1 MLSWR
6 NGGFAPAAPAKDLA
20 VEHDSAPAQ
29 RRSVT
34 ANTSVESVGVY
45 LPEREVTT
53 TEVVRGCRRRV
64 LLPLERLTGIRSR
77 RMAGETEFSVD
88 LARNALAKCLAASR
102 HGAAD
107 IDLIIAANISK
118 QDSPLIYNVE
128 PTTAA
133 VLRRQFGLHHALA
146 FDLSNA
152 CAGVFTAIMVVDELI
167 RRGDVRRALVV
178 SGEYI
183 THLTATAQREL
194 DGVHDQR
201 LACLTLGDAG
211 VCLLLEQGAGFDF
224 IEICTVPEHAE
235 LCIAHS
241 AESHGAI
248 MFTDSVRLARA
259 GIAEA
264 VKQYGD
270 VVAAGRVAT
279 DPRYFIP
286 HQTSSNSIKEATRAT
301 NRRLGRK
308 VCHSD
313 NTVDNL
319 RHRGN
324 TATTSHWVAVN
335 DLIEASAVQPGDRVL
350 FSITASGITVG
361 VAQYRVE
368 EFAARKAN
376 GRPASPPAPAPA
388 PQIGE
393 RGYYRAVPPG
403 ERVRVDSAATCTPDS
418 DAERGNVKLAA
429 RAVQRAVAAGTAPD
443 GHLGLLLYSGV
454 YREAFISEPALAT
467 MVAKELGIKGSRL
480 DNNPRPFLAFD
491 VMNGPP
497 GVLMACLVAGRLLL
511 SRDGVAVVA
520 ASEFTETP
528 VDGQRPL
535 GLASAGSALVLE
547 RSSGRSGFRSFFV
560 DTHAEYLDWYHAY
573 AYTDDSG
580 PPRLRVDRDERFTER
595 LPEAVAGSVAELL
608 RRESLSLDDFA
619 VIFPPQFGPEFL
631 DRLAAVL
638 GVEHSRLVS
647 CGGGN
652 LFTSAAAAGWEAA
665 RERTFAPGSL
675 GLFLT
680 AGAGIE
686 VACATYEF

>member
-1 MLSWR
+1 M
-6 NGGFAPAAPAKDLA
+6 
-20 VEHDSAPAQ
+20 
-29 RRSVT
+29 T
-34 ANTSVESVGVY
+34 ANTSVESLGVY

-53 TEVVRGCRRRV
+53 TEVVKGCRRRV
-64 LLPLERLTGIRSR
+64 LIPLERLTGIRSR
-77 RMAGETEFSVD
+77 RMAGDTEFSVD
-88 LARNALAKCLAASR
+88 LAHNAVARCLAGSR

-107 IDLIIAANISK
+107 IDLIVAANISK
-118 QDSPLIYNVE
+118 QDSPLTYNVE

-133 VLRRQFGLHHALA
+133 VLRRQFGLHRALA

-152 CAGVFTAIMVVDELI
+152 CAGVFTAIMAVDELI

-194 DGVHDQR
+194 HGLHDER

-211 VCLLLEQGAGFDF
+211 VCLLLEHGAGFDF
-224 IEICTVPEHAE
+224 IEIYTVPEHAE

-259 GIAEA
+259 GIAE
-264 VKQYGD
+264 VVTQYEN
-270 VVAAGRVAT
+270 VAESGRVT
-279 DPRYFIP
+279 TEPRYFIP

-301 NRRLGRK
+301 NRRLGRR

-313 NTVDNL
+313 NMVDNL

-324 TATTSHWVAVN
+324 TATTSHWVAVK
-335 DLIEASAVQPGDRVL
+335 DLVERSALQPGDRVL

-361 VAQYRVE
+361 LAQYRVE
-368 EFAARKAN
+368 QFAARMAN
-376 GRPASPPAPAPA
+376 GEPA
-388 PQIGE
+388 PQPPPAAASDNAA

-403 ERVRVDSAATCTPDS
+403 ERVRVSAAATATPET

-429 RAVQRAVAAGTAPD
+429 HAVRRALDAAHAPA
-443 GHLGLLLYSGV
+443 GQPGLLVYSGV

-480 DNNPRPFLAFD
+480 DHNGPPFLAFD
-491 VMNGPP
+491 LMNGPP
-497 GVLMACLVAGRLLL
+497 GVLMACQVAGRMLL
-511 SRDGVAVVA
+511 SRDGVAVIA
-520 ASEFTETP
+520 ASEFNETP
-528 VDGQRPL
+528 VDGQPPL

-547 RSSGRSGFRSFFV
+547 RSTGRAGFRSFFV
-560 DTHAEYLDWYHAY
+560 DTHAEYLDWYRAY

-580 PPRLRVDRDERFTER
+580 PPRLRVERDDRLAER
-595 LPEAVAGSVAELL
+595 LPEAVAGSVTELL
-608 RRESLSLDDFA
+608 RRERVSLDDFA
-619 VIFPPQFGPEFL
+619 VIFPPQLGPEFL
-631 DRLAAVL
+631 DRLADCL
-638 GVEHSRLVS
+638 GVERSRFVS

-652 LFTSAAAAGWEAA
+652 LFTAAPAAGWEAA
-665 RERTFAPGSL
+665 GARAVPGSL
-675 GLFLT
+675 GLFLA

>member
-1 MLSWR
+1 M
-6 NGGFAPAAPAKDLA
+6 
-20 VEHDSAPAQ
+20 
-29 RRSVT
+29 T
-34 ANTSVESVGVY
+34 ANTSIESLGVY

-53 TEVVRGCRRRV
+53 TEVVKGCRRRV
-64 LLPLERLTGIRSR
+64 LFPLERLTGIRSR

-88 LARNALAKCLAASR
+88 LARNAVARCLAASR

-118 QDSPLIYNVE
+118 QDSPLTYNVE

-133 VLRRQFGLHHALA
+133 VLRRQFGLHRALA

-194 DGVHDQR
+194 DGLHDDR

-211 VCLLLEQGAGFDF
+211 VCLLLEQGGGFDF
-224 IEICTVPEHAE
+224 IEILTVPEHAE

-248 MFTDSVRLARA
+248 MFTDSVSLARA
-259 GIAEA
+259 GIAE
-264 VKQYGD
+264 VVTQFD
-270 VVAAGRVAT
+270 EVVAAGQVGT

-286 HQTSSNSIKEATRAT
+286 HQTSSNSIKEATRVT

-308 VCHSD
+308 VCHSG
-313 NTVDNL
+313 NMVDNL

-361 VAQYRVE
+361 LAQYRVE

-376 GRPASPPAPAPA
+376 GGPVPVPVPVPVPASA
-388 PQIGE
+388 E
-393 RGYYRAVPPG
+393 RGYYRTIPPG
-403 ERVRVDSAATCTPDS
+403 ERVRVGSAATYTPES

-429 RAVQRAVAAGTAPD
+429 RAVQRALAAGVEPD
-443 GHLGLLLYSGV
+443 SHPGMLVYSGV

-467 MVAKELGIKGSRL
+467 LVAKELGIKGSRL
-480 DNNPRPFLAFD
+480 EKNRPFLAFD

-497 GVLMACLVAGRLLL
+497 GVLMACQVAGRLLL
-511 SRDGVAVVA
+511 SREGVAVVA
-520 ASEFTETP
+520 TSEFNETP
-528 VDGQRPL
+528 VDGQQPL

-547 RSSGRSGFRSFFV
+547 RSPGGPGFRSFFV
-560 DTHAEYLDWYHAY
+560 DTHPEYLDWYHAY
-573 AYTDDSG
+573 AYTDDTG
-580 PPRLRVDRDERFTER
+580 PPRLRVDRDERLTER
-595 LPEAVAGSVAELL
+595 LPEAVAVSVASLL
-608 RRESLSLDDFA
+608 RRERLSLDDFE
-619 VIFPPQFGPEFL
+619 VIFPPQLGPESL
-631 DRLAAVL
+631 RRLAAAL
-638 GVEHSRLVS
+638 GVAQSRFVS

-652 LFTSAAAAGWEAA
+652 LFTAAAAAGWEAA
-665 RERTFAPGSL
+665 RERAIAPGSL
-675 GLFLT
+675 GLFLA

>member
-1 MLSWR
+1 M
-6 NGGFAPAAPAKDLA
+6 
-20 VEHDSAPAQ
+20 
-29 RRSVT
+29 T
-34 ANTSVESVGVY
+34 ANTSVESLGVY

-53 TEVVRGCRRRV
+53 TEVVKGCRRRV
-64 LLPLERLTGIRSR
+64 LIPLERLTGIRSR

-88 LARNALAKCLAASR
+88 LAHNAVARCLAASR

-107 IDLIIAANISK
+107 IDLIVAANISK
-118 QDSPLIYNVE
+118 QDSPLTYNVE

-133 VLRRQFGLHHALA
+133 VLRRRFGLHRALA

-194 DGVHDQR
+194 DGLHDER

-211 VCLLLEQGAGFDF
+211 VCLLLERGAGFDF
-224 IEICTVPEHAE
+224 IEIYTVPEHAE

-259 GIAEA
+259 GIAEVVSQYVDVA
-264 VKQYGD
+264 VS
-270 VVAAGRVAT
+270 GRVT
-279 DPRYFIP
+279 TEPRYFIP

-301 NRRLGRK
+301 NRRLGRR
-308 VCHSD
+308 VCNSD
-313 NTVDNL
+313 NMVDNL

-324 TATTSHWVAVN
+324 TATTSHWVAVK
-335 DLIEASAVQPGDRVL
+335 DLVERSALQPGDRVL

-361 VAQYRVE
+361 LAQYRVE
-368 EFAARKAN
+368 PFAARMAN
-376 GRPASPPAPAPA
+376 GRPEPEPEPAPAAA
-388 PQIGE
+388 PQHAAH
-393 RGYYRAVPPG
+393 GYYRAVPPG
-403 ERVRVDSAATCTPDS
+403 ERVRVSAAATCTPRS

-429 RAVQRAVAAGTAPD
+429 RAVRRALDAAHAP
-443 GHLGLLLYSGV
+443 GGQPGLLVYSGV

-480 DNNPRPFLAFD
+480 DGNVTPFLAFD

-497 GVLMACLVAGRLLL
+497 GVLMACQVAGRMLL
-511 SRDGVAVVA
+511 SRDGVGVVA
-520 ASEFTETP
+520 ASEFNETP
-528 VDGQRPL
+528 VDGQPPL

-547 RSSGRSGFRSFFV
+547 RSSDRTGFRSFYV
-560 DTHAEYLDWYHAY
+560 ESHAEYLDWYHAY

-580 PPRLRVDRDERFTER
+580 PPRLGVERDERLAER
-595 LPEAVAGSVAELL
+595 LPEAVAGSVTELL
-608 RRESLSLDDFA
+608 RREGVSLHDFA
-619 VIFPPQFGPEFL
+619 VIFPPQLGPEFL
-631 DRLAAVL
+631 ERLAHVL
-638 GVEHSRLVS
+638 GVERSRFVS

-652 LFTSAAAAGWEAA
+652 LFTAAPAAGWEAA
-665 RERTFAPGSL
+665 GERAVPSGSL
-675 GLFLT
+675 GLFLA

>member
-1 MLSWR
+1 M
-6 NGGFAPAAPAKDLA
+6 
-20 VEHDSAPAQ
+20 
-29 RRSVT
+29 T

-53 TEVVRGCRRRV
+53 TEVVKGCRRRV

-88 LARNALAKCLAASR
+88 LARNALAKCMAASR

-194 DGVHDQR
+194 DGVHDER

-224 IEICTVPEHAE
+224 IEIYTVPEHAE
-235 LCIAHS
+235 LCVAHS

-259 GIAEA
+259 GIAEV
-264 VKQYGD
+264 VKQYD
-270 VVAAGRVAT
+270 EVVAAGRVAT

-301 NRRLGRK
+301 NRRLGRR

-324 TATTSHWVAVN
+324 TATTSHWVAIN

-361 VAQYRVE
+361 LAQYRVE
-368 EFAARKAN
+368 EFAARKATS
-376 GRPASPPAPAPA
+376 RPSPAPAAA
-388 PQIGE
+388 PESRE

-403 ERVRVDSAATCTPDS
+403 ERVRVDSAATYTPDS

-429 RAVQRAVAAGTAPD
+429 RAVQRALAAGSAPD
-443 GHLGLLLYSGV
+443 DPPGLLLYSGV

-467 MVAKELGIKGSRL
+467 MVAKELGIKGSRI

-520 ASEFTETP
+520 ASEFNETP
-528 VDGQRPL
+528 VDGQQRL

-547 RSSGRSGFRSFFV
+547 RSPGRSGFRSFFV
-560 DTHAEYLDWYHAY
+560 DTHAECLDWYHAY

-580 PPRLRVDRDERFTER
+580 PPRLRVDRDERLTER
-595 LPEAVAGSVAELL
+595 LPEAVAGSVAALL

-631 DRLAAVL
+631 DRLAAAL
-638 GVEHSRLVS
+638 GVEQSRFVS

-652 LFTSAAAAGWEAA
+652 LFTAAAAAGWEAA

>member
-1 MLSWR
+1 M
-6 NGGFAPAAPAKDLA
+6 
-20 VEHDSAPAQ
+20 
-29 RRSVT
+29 T
-34 ANTSVESVGVY
+34 ANTSVESIGVY

-53 TEVVRGCRRRV
+53 TEVVKGCRRRV

-88 LARNALAKCLAASR
+88 LARNAIARCLAASR

-118 QDSPLIYNVE
+118 QDSPLVYNVE

-194 DGVHDQR
+194 DGLHDER

-224 IEICTVPEHAE
+224 IEISTVPEYAE

-259 GIAEA
+259 GIAEV
-264 VKQYGD
+264 VKQFAE

-301 NRRLGRK
+301 NRRLGRR

-313 NTVDNL
+313 NMVDNL

-361 VAQYRVE
+361 LAQYRVE
-368 EFAARKAN
+368 EFAARTAN
-376 GRPASPPAPAPA
+376 GAPAPGPAPSPAPAPES
-388 PQIGE
+388 GE

-403 ERVRVDSAATCTPDS
+403 ERVRVDSAATYTPDS
-418 DAERGNVKLAA
+418 DAERGNIKLAA
-429 RAVQRAVAAGTAPD
+429 RAVQRALAAGTAPD
-443 GHLGLLLYSGV
+443 GHPGLLLYSGV

-467 MVAKELGIKGSRL
+467 MVAKELGIKGSRI

-497 GVLMACLVAGRLLL
+497 GVLLACHVAGRMLL

-528 VDGQRPL
+528 VDGQQRL
-535 GLASAGSALVLE
+535 ELASAGSALVLE
-547 RSSGRSGFRSFFV
+547 RSPGRSGFRSFFV
-560 DTHAEYLDWYHAY
+560 DTHAECLDWYHAY

-580 PPRLRVDRDERFTER
+580 PPRLRVDRDERLTER
-595 LPEAVAGSVAELL
+595 LPAAVADSVAALL

-631 DRLAAVL
+631 VRLAAAL
-638 GVEHSRLVS
+638 GVELSRLVS

-652 LFTSAAAAGWEAA
+652 LFTAAVAAGWEAV

-675 GLFLT
+675 GLFLA

>member
-1 MLSWR
+1 M
-6 NGGFAPAAPAKDLA
+6 
-20 VEHDSAPAQ
+20 
-29 RRSVT
+29 T
-34 ANTSVESVGVY
+34 ANTSVESLGVY

-53 TEVVRGCRRRV
+53 TEVVKGCRRRV
-64 LLPLERLTGIRSR
+64 LIPLERLTGIRSR

-88 LARNALAKCLAASR
+88 LAHNAVARCLAASR

-107 IDLIIAANISK
+107 VDLIVAANISK
-118 QDSPLIYNVE
+118 QDSPLTYNVE

-133 VLRRQFGLHHALA
+133 VLRRQFGLHRALA

-152 CAGVFTAIMVVDELI
+152 CAGVFTAIMAVDELI

-194 DGVHDQR
+194 HGLHDER

-211 VCLLLEQGAGFDF
+211 VCLLLEHGAGFDF
-224 IEICTVPEHAE
+224 IDIYTVPEHAE

-259 GIAEA
+259 GIAE
-264 VKQYGD
+264 VVTQYEN
-270 VVAAGRVAT
+270 VAESGRVT
-279 DPRYFIP
+279 TEPRYFIP

-301 NRRLGRK
+301 NRRLGRR

-313 NTVDNL
+313 NMVDNL

-324 TATTSHWVAVN
+324 TATTSHWVAVK
-335 DLIEASAVQPGDRVL
+335 DLVERSALQPGDRVL

-361 VAQYRVE
+361 LAQYRVE
-368 EFAARKAN
+368 QFAARMEN
-376 GRPASPPAPAPA
+376 GAPAPEPPPAVA
-388 PQIGE
+388 PDSAAPDRAAPDRAA

-403 ERVRVDSAATCTPDS
+403 ERVRVSAAATATPAT

-429 RAVQRAVAAGTAPD
+429 RAVRRALDAPPAPAGEP
-443 GHLGLLLYSGV
+443 GLLVYSGV

-480 DNNPRPFLAFD
+480 DRNGPPFLAFD
-491 VMNGPP
+491 LMNGPP
-497 GVLMACLVAGRLLL
+497 GVLMACHVAGRMLL
-511 SRDGVAVVA
+511 SRDGAAVVA
-520 ASEFTETP
+520 ASEFNETP
-528 VDGQRPL
+528 VAGQPPL

-547 RSSGRSGFRSFFV
+547 RSSGRAGFRSFFV
-560 DTHAEYLDWYHAY
+560 DTHAEYLDWYRAY

-580 PPRLRVDRDERFTER
+580 PPRLRVERDERLAER
-595 LPEAVAGSVAELL
+595 LPEAVATSVTELL
-608 RRESLSLDDFA
+608 RRERVALDDFA
-619 VIFPPQFGPEFL
+619 VIFPPQLGPEFL
-631 DRLAAVL
+631 DRLADVL
-638 GVEHSRLVS
+638 GVERGRFVS
-647 CGGGN
+647 CAGGN
-652 LFTSAAAAGWEAA
+652 LFTAAPAAGWEAA
-665 RERTFAPGSL
+665 AERVVPPGSL
-675 GLFLT
+675 GLFVA

>member
-1 MLSWR
+1 M
-6 NGGFAPAAPAKDLA
+6 
-20 VEHDSAPAQ
+20 
-29 RRSVT
+29 T

-368 EFAARKAN
+368 GFAARKAN

-393 RGYYRAVPPG
+393 RGYYRALPPG

-429 RAVQRAVAAGTAPD
+429 RAVQRALAAGTAAA

-528 VDGQRPL
+528 VDGQQPL

-631 DRLAAVL
+631 DRLAAAL
-638 GVEHSRLVS
+638 GVEQSRLVS

>member
-1 MLSWR
+1 M
-6 NGGFAPAAPAKDLA
+6 
-20 VEHDSAPAQ
+20 
-29 RRSVT
+29 T

-429 RAVQRAVAAGTAPD
+429 RAVQRALAAGTAAD

-535 GLASAGSALVLE
+535 GLASVGSALVLE

-631 DRLAAVL
+631 DRLAAAL
-638 GVEHSRLVS
+638 GVEQSRLVS

>member
-1 MLSWR
+1 M
-6 NGGFAPAAPAKDLA
+6 
-20 VEHDSAPAQ
+20 
-29 RRSVT
+29 T
-34 ANTSVESVGVY
+34 ANTSVESLGVY

-53 TEVVRGCRRRV
+53 TEVVKGCRRRV
-64 LLPLERLTGIRSR
+64 LIPLERLTGIRSR

-88 LARNALAKCLAASR
+88 LAHNAVARCLAASR

-118 QDSPLIYNVE
+118 QDSSLTYNVE

-133 VLRRQFGLHHALA
+133 VLRRQFGLHRALA

-152 CAGVFTAIMVVDELI
+152 CAGVFTAIMVVDELL

-194 DGVHDQR
+194 DGLHDER

-211 VCLLLEQGAGFDF
+211 VCLLLEQGTGFEF
-224 IEICTVPEHAE
+224 IEIHTVPEHAE

-248 MFTDSVRLARA
+248 MYTDSVRLARA
-259 GIAEA
+259 GIAEVVSQFADVA
-264 VKQYGD
+264 VS
-270 VVAAGRVAT
+270 GRVST
-279 DPRYFIP
+279 EPRYFIP

-301 NRRLGRK
+301 NRRLGRR

-313 NTVDNL
+313 NMVDNL

-324 TATTSHWVAVN
+324 TATTSHWVAVK
-335 DLIEASAVQPGDRVL
+335 DLVEKSALQPGDHVL

-361 VAQYRVE
+361 LAQYRVE
-368 EFAARKAN
+368 QFTARMVN
-376 GRPASPPAPAPA
+376 GPPVPVPEPPPAAAPGSA
-388 PQIGE
+388 V

-403 ERVRVDSAATCTPDS
+403 ERVRVSAAATCTPVSEAD
-418 DAERGNVKLAA
+418 RGNVKLAA
-429 RAVQRAVAAGTAPD
+429 GAARRALDAAHAPD
-443 GHLGLLLYSGV
+443 GQPGLLVYSGV

-467 MVAKELGIKGSRL
+467 MVAKEMGIKGSRIEQ
-480 DNNPRPFLAFD
+480 NAAPFLAFD

-497 GVLMACLVAGRLLL
+497 GVLMACHVAGRMLL
-511 SRDGVAVVA
+511 SRAGVAVVA
-520 ASEFTETP
+520 ASEFNETP
-528 VDGQRPL
+528 VDGQPPL

-547 RSSGRSGFRSFFV
+547 RSCDRAGFRSFYV
-560 DTHAEYLDWYHAY
+560 ETHAEYLDWYHAY

-580 PPRLRVDRDERFTER
+580 PPRLRVDRDERLAER
-595 LPEAVAGSVAELL
+595 MPEAVAASVTELL
-608 RRESLSLDDFA
+608 RRESLTLDDFA
-619 VIFPPQFGPEFL
+619 VIFPPQLGPEFL
-631 DRLAAVL
+631 DRLADVL
-638 GVEHSRLVS
+638 GVERGRFVS

-652 LFTSAAAAGWEAA
+652 LFTAAPAAGWEAA
-665 RERTFAPGSL
+665 AGRAFPPGSL
-675 GLFLT
+675 GLFLAT
-680 AGAGIE
+680 GAGIE